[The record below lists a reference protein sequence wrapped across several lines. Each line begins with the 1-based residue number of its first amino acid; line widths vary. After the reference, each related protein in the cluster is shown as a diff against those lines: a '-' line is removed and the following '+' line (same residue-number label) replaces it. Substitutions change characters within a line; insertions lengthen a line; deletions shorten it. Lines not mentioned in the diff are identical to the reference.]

1 MTGWAAFWLFIAIFY
16 IGKLMKYIIDRITYN
31 NVKAI
36 RDIAR
41 DRYENEIKKEI
52 KRLRM
57 NLRKEFDNS
66 YDRVSDILDILYREE
81 K

>member
-1 MTGWAAFWLFIAIFY
+1 MTGWSAFWLFIAIFY
-16 IGKLMKYIIDRITYN
+16 IGKVLKYIIDKLTYN

-41 DRYENEIKKEI
+41 DRYEIEIKKEI

-57 NLRKEFDNS
+57 NLKKEFDNS
-66 YDRVSDILDILYREE
+66 YDRVSDILDILYKEE